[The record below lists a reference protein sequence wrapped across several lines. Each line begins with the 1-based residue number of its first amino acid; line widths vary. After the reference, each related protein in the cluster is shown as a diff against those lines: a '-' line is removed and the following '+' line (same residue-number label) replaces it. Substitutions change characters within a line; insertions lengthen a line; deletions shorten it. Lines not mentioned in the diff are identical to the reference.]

1 MAGYTQKNHMRGI
14 LSIVISLFLVLAA
27 SPLSG
32 SEWQSQSMLQP
43 RNGEMPLLPFLD
55 YYIDETLGMD
65 IEEAASPAIADSY
78 KPLALNNLPRSE
90 GITWLRFTIAPLS
103 TDGKNSIYLLD
114 MGQSIPGIPVLFDPV
129 RNELSGALEWR
140 ENTPAQR
147 NILLLPEE
155 TSQAVTCYIRIDG
168 LPGPWFAPM
177 IRTPQNAATNL
188 GSLSR
193 NAAILAIG
201 VVMLLCLLR
210 GISEE
215 GQWRI
220 WTALYVAF
228 ALTQAVMGMPPIS
241 EKFNLATL
249 AATLCPGIA
258 LMLLPHVGRHLMN
271 TPQKSRS
278 LDIQL
283 LLLSLPGAILALWP
297 LVPGWSWL
305 ERWLDLWPAGTIL
318 FIPTALGAWIMGLE
332 GAKRFLVGC
341 LVPPIFVGLGIVGLE
356 FGFPPNLLA
365 SAPIWGVALSALLIT
380 ATRAQTAQKETEP
393 KETKKKSRSNL
404 PKIEL
409 PGEPVINLDHPLDDP
424 NLRLVQVASPD
435 SENKVTPMPEPADT
449 LAATSPQNQ
458 ETKHGFSPMEERE
471 NALRAP
477 LDEILRQGAALGQCS
492 LPPAVRQYAEN
503 MISAA
508 GNMADIISGHG
519 APVDEN
525 ENISGS
531 VQTEA
536 FSLQRILRDVHDAV
550 ASFAESAGTAL
561 SWYIP
566 PNLGR
571 LYHGNPQELENTLRM
586 LLESSV
592 RASKNG
598 SVHITARR
606 VPESSDPGHILFSI
620 TDNGEGTPPRDRSS
634 LAISRAWEMIGRHGG
649 YLAMEAGPDGVSIA
663 LSMRFDIQDDEEK
676 SRSSGQHIIIASE
689 DAVRRRE
696 LVKMIDTLP
705 CRITETSSS
714 NETLICQRA
723 DPASLLIVHGRLAQ
737 PASADMAH
745 RFASLA
751 KQAGISHCDI
761 LAITHDDSQWNL
773 LKPSGFTHAMLEP
786 ENADALRQTIADML
800 RYLDSSTRVET
811 ETPEDGQIVAAQN
824 NAAIQTQ
831 ESEKSHPVQA
841 QSANPNEGPGK
852 SKQETGI
859 GASNTGDKKNVNS
872 QPDGYSPT
880 MLTEQSLPLNT
891 AFEGPEWL
899 DTPVGPMEEETEI
912 DVENGEKSSRI
923 LKASEAE
930 TTQTVIPEQEPFEEF
945 VGEPHPMTKAEDKVG
960 AQTSN
965 TSGNDKEAQTG
976 DIPGPERPKD
986 NSIMDFIKGI
996 GKKDIKQKP
1005 ASDMEQDNTEPSVV
1019 EMPQSTSSQPSPM
1032 SIPNNAPKETK
1043 AVTEGRDIAKETME
1057 FRDPVVAALA
1067 GSLDEAMND
1076 ASKAFASRN
1085 CEGVEKATAKIATL
1099 SDDVGLR
1106 ILSRMASC
1114 VERAAEAND
1123 MTALADLLPELSLAV
1138 ERTRIA
1144 LSQTRK

>member
-1 MAGYTQKNHMRGI
+1 MAGYTRKNHMRGI
-14 LSIVISLFLVLAA
+14 LSIFLSLFLVLAA
-27 SPLSG
+27 APLSG
-32 SEWQSQSMLQP
+32 AEWQSQSMLQP

-55 YYIDETLGMD
+55 YYIDQTFDMD

-78 KPLALNNLPRSE
+78 RPLALDKLPRSE

-103 TDGKNSIYLLD
+103 PDGKNSTYLLD
-114 MGQSIPGIPVLFDPV
+114 MGQSIPGVPVLFDPV

-155 TSQAVTCYIRIDG
+155 TSRAVTCYIRIDG

-177 IRTPQNAATNL
+177 IRTPQNAATNM

-193 NAAILAIG
+193 NAAILALG

-210 GISEE
+210 GMSEE
-215 GQWRI
+215 GQWRV

-228 ALTQAVMGMPPIS
+228 ALSQAVMGMPPAS

-283 LLLSLPGAILALWP
+283 LLLSLPGAVLALWP

-318 FIPTALGAWIMGLE
+318 FVPTALGAWIMGLG
-332 GAKRFLVGC
+332 GAKRFLAGC
-341 LVPPIFVGLGIVGLE
+341 LIPPVFVGLGIVGLD
-356 FGFPPNLLA
+356 FGMPPNLLA

-380 ATRAQTAQKETEP
+380 ATRAQTAQKEASA
-393 KETKKKSRSNL
+393 KSTKKKSHSNL

-409 PGEPVINLDHPLDDP
+409 PGEPVISLDHPLDDP
-424 NLRLVQVASPD
+424 NLRLLRVGSPD
-435 SENKVTPMPEPADT
+435 SENNV
-449 LAATSPQNQ
+449 AALPQDKDSTVAPTPQNQ
-458 ETKHGFSPMEERE
+458 EKAHGFSPIEERE

-477 LDEILRQGAALGQCS
+477 LDEILRHGAALGQCS

-519 APVDEN
+519 APATEN
-525 ENISGS
+525 ENISGRAPA
-531 VQTEA
+531 EA

-571 LYHGNPQELENTLRM
+571 LYHGDPQELENALRM

-592 RASKNG
+592 RASRNG

-620 TDNGEGTPPRDRSS
+620 TDNGAGTPPRDRSS

-676 SRSSGQHIIIASE
+676 SRSSGQHVIVASE
-689 DAVRRRE
+689 DAARRRE
-696 LVKMIDTLP
+696 LVKMLDSLP

-714 NETLICQRA
+714 NETLICQGA
-723 DPASLLIVHGRLAQ
+723 DPSALLIVHGRLAQ

-745 RFASLA
+745 RFANLA
-751 KQAGISHCDI
+751 RQAGFSHCDI
-761 LAITHDDSQWNL
+761 LAITRDDSQWNL

-786 ENADALRQTIADML
+786 ENGDALRQTIAGML
-800 RYLDSSTRVET
+800 RKLDSGSGPEA
-811 ETPEDGQIVAAQN
+811 EKPEDGQIG
-824 NAAIQTQ
+824 TKR
-831 ESEKSHPVQA
+831 KSRTVLT
-841 QSANPNEGPGK
+841 
-852 SKQETGI
+852 QETGE
-859 GASNTGDKKNVNS
+859 S
-872 QPDGYSPT
+872 QPAHTQSGSSIEGPDKSEEETVIPTANAVGSKITNSGPGGYSPI
-880 MLTEQSLPLNT
+880 MLDEQSLPLNV

-899 DTPVGPMEEETEI
+899 DAPIVRTAAEGEI
-912 DVENGEKSSRI
+912 AVENAEKSGERV
-923 LKASEAE
+923 KESEAAASQE
-930 TTQTVIPEQEPFEEF
+930 IIPEQELFEEK
-945 VGEPHPMTKAEDKVG
+945 VGEPAIATG
-960 AQTSN
+960 AGGKNDALSPDTG
-965 TSGNDKEAQTG
+965 GNDKAAESRNAG
-976 DIPGPERPKD
+976 ALEKAKD
-986 NSIMDFIKGI
+986 NAIMGFIKGI
-996 GKKDIKQKP
+996 GKRDTRPITAADQEKDSKKP
-1005 ASDMEQDNTEPSVV
+1005 SAAA
-1019 EMPQSTSSQPSPM
+1019 MPQAASPQTDPE
-1032 SIPNNAPKETK
+1032 SIPGGKGNK
-1043 AVTEGRDIAKETME
+1043 AVNEGGDIAKEAME

-1067 GSLDEAMND
+1067 ASLDAAMND
-1076 ASKAFASRN
+1076 ASKAFTGRN
-1085 CEGVEKATAKIATL
+1085 CEGVEKATARIATL
-1099 SDDVGLR
+1099 SDNVGLR

-1144 LSQTRK
+1144 LSQPRK